1 MSNSSGSGEYITAT
15 DEEKQR
21 ILEQRCIS
29 LYMVTGIVYSAC
41 PYCGN
46 MFASERSA
54 RRHVT
59 SSKKCLA
66 LRCGS

>member
-1 MSNSSGSGEYITAT
+1 MSNSSGNGEYITAT

-21 ILEQRCIS
+21 ILEQRCLS
-29 LYMVTGIVYSAC
+29 LYMVTGIVHSAC

-54 RRHVT
+54 RRHVA